1 MKMRRIRSFPL
12 LVLLLLILAIP
23 IMAFAED
30 ETMIVQE
37 IAVSNTPIKGTIEI
51 DKWGFVLKGFSEN
64 RDTLGYT
71 VHTPL
76 YQEDW
81 LPGAV
86 YEVRAAEDIVGR
98 DQTVWFREGELV
110 ATMTTTADG
119 SVVTEPLPLGRYI
132 VTEVSAPAGYVLDET
147 RHEIA
152 LTASDHTTP
161 VVKARLSAVNEFM
174 AARITLTKEKEI
186 VTTQHDEDGRVH
198 SRLMNVPGSFLAPVI
213 SVLVIVTGVQIRRF
227 RIGFSR

>member
-86 YEVRAAEDIVGR
+86 YEVRAAEDIVG
-98 DQTVWFREGELV
+98 
-110 ATMTTTADG
+110 
-119 SVVTEPLPLGRYI
+119 
-132 VTEVSAPAGYVLDET
+132 
-147 RHEIA
+147 
-152 LTASDHTTP
+152 
-161 VVKARLSAVNEFM
+161 
-174 AARITLTKEKEI
+174 
-186 VTTQHDEDGRVH
+186 
-198 SRLMNVPGSFLAPVI
+198 
-213 SVLVIVTGVQIRRF
+213 
-227 RIGFSR
+227 